1 MSRYPKKSASV
12 VPANVRQRPIQPKYG
27 AVYDAL
33 LKSIRRGEYPS
44 GGKLPTETELVE
56 QFKVSRITVIRAL
69 RDLQALG
76 VVRRRRGSGSYVE
89 GPKQSKF
96 ASIALLLP
104 PLEPGSI
111 FSTVHQALLR
121 EAQKREWQILYHEI
135 SERTSALEAQAALEP
150 LWQNDIRG
158 FLYLPLPVQPQ
169 CAEINELIAGQC
181 VARKLPLVLL
191 DRDLH
196 KLHDRSRFDVVGS
209 DNELGGFLA
218 GRHLIQRGCRRIVFL
233 TDAREHPTAEARLE
247 GVGNAV
253 RLDPA
258 VSMQICSGDGDNR
271 EMLEHMLKEH
281 RPDAIACVNDMTAA
295 KVMRQLLKLGIK
307 IPEQIKLTGFDD
319 TSTAAL
325 LAVPLT
331 TVRQSPEAMAIEAMT
346 VLQQRMERPD
356 LPAITLSIACAL
368 VARESTAASAA

>member
-1 MSRYPKKSASV
+1 MSRYPKKPASA
-12 VPANVRQRPIQPKYG
+12 VPSTVRQRPVQPKYG

-33 LKSIRRGEYPS
+33 LRSIRRGEYPS

-96 ASIALLLP
+96 ASIGLLFP

-111 FSTVHQALLR
+111 FATVHQSLLR
-121 EAQKREWQILYHEI
+121 EAQKREWQILFHEV
-135 SERTSALEAQAALEP
+135 SESTSVQDAQAALEP
-150 LWQNDIRG
+150 LWQNDLRG
-158 FLYLPLPVQPQ
+158 LLYLPLPVRSQ

-218 GRHLIQRGCRRIVFL
+218 GRHLIQRGCRRILFL
-233 TDAREHPTAEARLE
+233 TDAREHPTAEARIE

-253 RLDPA
+253 RLEPSA
-258 VSMQICSGDGDNR
+258 HLQICSGDGDDR
-271 EMLEHMLKEH
+271 EALAQMLAEH

-295 KVMRQLLKLGIK
+295 KVMRQLLKMGVN

-331 TVRQSPEAMAIEAMT
+331 TVRQSPEAMAIQAMA
-346 VLQQRMERPD
+346 VLQQRAQRPD
-356 LPAITLSIACAL
+356 LPAITLSIACSL
-368 VARESTAASAA
+368 VGRESTAVHGG

>member
-1 MSRYPKKSASV
+1 MSRYPKKSASA

-33 LKSIRRGEYPS
+33 LKSIRRGEYPA
-44 GGKLPTETELVE
+44 GGRLPTETELVE

-69 RDLQALG
+69 RDLQAIG
-76 VVRRRRGSGSYVE
+76 AVRRQRGSGSYVE

-96 ASIALLLP
+96 ASIGLLFP

-111 FSTVHQALLR
+111 FSTLHQALLR
-121 EAQKREWQILYHEI
+121 EAQKRQWQILFHEI
-135 SERTSALEAQAALEP
+135 SERASTQEAQAALEP
-150 LWQNDIRG
+150 LWQNDLRG
-158 FLYLPLPVQPQ
+158 LLYLPLPVQPQ
-169 CAEINELIAGQC
+169 CAEINELIAGES

-233 TDAREHPTAEARLE
+233 ADAREYPTAEARLE
-247 GVGNAV
+247 GVGNAA

-258 VSMQICSGDGDNR
+258 VSLRICSGDGDNR
-271 EMLEHMLKEH
+271 EALEHMLAEH
-281 RPDAIACVNDMTAA
+281 QPDAIACLNDMTAA
-295 KVMRQLLKLGIK
+295 KAMRQLLKIGIK

-331 TVRQSPEAMAIEAMT
+331 TVRQSPEAMAIQAMI

-368 VARESTAASAA
+368 VVRESTDAHTA

>member
-12 VPANVRQRPIQPKYG
+12 VPTTVRQRPVQPKYG

-33 LKSIRRGEYPS
+33 LRSIRRGEYPS

-96 ASIALLLP
+96 ASIGLLFP

-111 FSTVHQALLR
+111 FATVHQSLLR
-121 EAQKREWQILYHEI
+121 EAQKREWQILFHEV
-135 SERTSALEAQAALEP
+135 SENNSVQDAQAALEP
-150 LWQNDIRG
+150 LWQNDLRG
-158 FLYLPLPVQPQ
+158 LLYLPLPVRSQ
-169 CAEINELIAGQC
+169 CAEINELIAGEC

-218 GRHLIQRGCRRIVFL
+218 GRHLIQRGCRRILFL

-253 RLDPA
+253 RLEPSA
-258 VSMQICSGDGDNR
+258 HLQVCSGDGDDR
-271 EMLEHMLKEH
+271 EALAQMLAEH

-295 KVMRQLLKLGIK
+295 KAMRQLLKMGVK

-331 TVRQSPEAMAIEAMT
+331 TVRQSPEAMAIQAMA
-346 VLQQRMERPD
+346 VLQQRAQRPD
-356 LPAITLSIACAL
+356 LPAITLSIACSL
-368 VARESTAASAA
+368 VGRESTAVHGG

>member
-1 MSRYPKKSASV
+1 MSRYPKKPASE
-12 VPANVRQRPIQPKYG
+12 VPANTRQRPIQPKYG
-27 AVYDAL
+27 AVYDSL
-33 LKSIRRGEYPS
+33 LRSIRRGEYPS
-44 GGKLPTETELVE
+44 GSKLPTETELVE

-76 VVRRRRGSGSYVE
+76 VVRRRRGSGTYVE

-96 ASIALLLP
+96 AAIGLLFP

-111 FSTVHQALLR
+111 FATVHQSLLR
-121 EAQKREWQILYHEI
+121 EAQKREWQILFHEV
-135 SERTSALEAQAALEP
+135 SENASVQQAQADLES
-150 LWQNDIRG
+150 LWNNDLRG
-158 FLYLPLPVQPQ
+158 LLYLPLPVRSQ
-169 CAEINELIAGQC
+169 CAEINEFIAGQC

-218 GRHLIQRGCRRIVFL
+218 GRHLIQRGCRRILFL

-253 RLDPA
+253 RLEPSA
-258 VSMQICSGDGDNR
+258 QMQICSGDGDDR
-271 EMLEHMLKEH
+271 EALARMLAEH

-295 KVMRQLLKLGIK
+295 KVMRQLLKMGVK
-307 IPEQIKLTGFDD
+307 VPEQIKLTGFDN

-331 TVRQSPEAMAIEAMT
+331 TVRQSPEAMAIQAMA
-346 VLQQRMERPD
+346 VLQQRMQRPD
-356 LPAITLSIACAL
+356 LPAITLSIACSL
-368 VARESTAASAA
+368 VMRESTAGHGG

>member
-1 MSRYPKKSASV
+1 MGRYPKKPASE

-44 GGKLPTETELVE
+44 GSKLPTETELVE

-69 RDLQALG
+69 HDLRAIG
-76 VVRRRRGSGSYVE
+76 VVRRQRGSGSYVE

-96 ASIALLLP
+96 AGIGLLFP

-121 EAQKREWQILYHEI
+121 EAQKREWQILFHEI
-135 SERTSALEAQAALEP
+135 SERASTQEAQAVLEP
-150 LWQNDIRG
+150 LWKHDIRG
-158 FLYLPLPVQPQ
+158 LLYLPLPVQPQ
-169 CAEINELIAGQC
+169 CAEINELIAGES

-233 TDAREHPTAEARLE
+233 TDAREHPTAEARIE
-247 GVGNAV
+247 GVGNAA
-253 RLDPA
+253 RLDPS
-258 VSMQICSGDGDNR
+258 VSLRICSGDGDNR
-271 EMLEHMLKEH
+271 AALEHMLAEH
-281 RPDAIACVNDMTAA
+281 QPDAIACVNDMTAA
-295 KVMRQLLKLGIK
+295 KVMRQLLKIGIK

-331 TVRQSPEAMAIEAMT
+331 TVRQSPEAMAIHAMA

-356 LPAITLSIACAL
+356 LPAITLSIASAL
-368 VARESTAASAA
+368 VVRESTDAHTA

>member
-1 MSRYPKKSASV
+1 MSRYPKKPVTA
-12 VPANVRQRPIQPKYG
+12 VPNTERQRPVQPKYG
-27 AVYDAL
+27 AVYDSL
-33 LKSIRRGEYPS
+33 LRSIRRGEYPS

-76 VVRRRRGSGSYVE
+76 VVRRRRGSGSFVE

-96 ASIALLLP
+96 ASVGLLFP

-111 FSTVHQALLR
+111 FATVHQALLR
-121 EAQKREWQILYHEI
+121 EAQKREWQILFHEVM
-135 SERTSALEAQAALEP
+135 ENTSVQEAQAALEP
-150 LWQNDIRG
+150 LWQNDLRG
-158 FLYLPLPVQPQ
+158 LLYLPLPVRSQ
-169 CAEINELIAGQC
+169 CAEINEFIAGQC
-181 VARKLPLVLL
+181 VARKLPLILL

-218 GRHLIQRGCRRIVFL
+218 GRHLIQRGCRRILFL
-233 TDAREHPTAEARLE
+233 TDAREHPTAEARVE
-247 GVGNAV
+247 GVANAV
-253 RLDPA
+253 RLEPSA
-258 VSMQICSGDGDNR
+258 QLQVCSGDGDDR
-271 EMLEHMLKEH
+271 EALARMLAEH

-295 KVMRQLLKLGIK
+295 KAMRQLLKMGVK

-331 TVRQSPEAMAIEAMT
+331 TVRQSPEAMAIQAMS
-346 VLQQRMERPD
+346 VLQQRAERPD
-356 LPAITLSIACAL
+356 LPAITLSIACSL
-368 VARESTAASAA
+368 VGRESTAAHQG